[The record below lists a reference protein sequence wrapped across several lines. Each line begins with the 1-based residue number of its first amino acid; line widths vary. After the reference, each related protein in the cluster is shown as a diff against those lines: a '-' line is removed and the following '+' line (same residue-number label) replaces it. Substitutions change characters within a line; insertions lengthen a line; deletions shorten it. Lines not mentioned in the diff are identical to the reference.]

1 MRFYEHKGFKS
12 WHLSNGEWRL
22 TCEWVTGILR
32 FILCHPSPFSQG
44 AEVEQSP
51 SWICVLKAS
60 QLQMADA
67 LSSIVMLWA
76 GEVTIFPPLIFPGS
90 LAVTH
95 LRVIEFTSVCVF
107 L

>member
-12 WHLSNGEWRL
+12 WHLSNSEWRL
-22 TCEWVTGILR
+22 TCEWVTGFLR
-32 FILCHPSPFSQG
+32 FILSHPSPFSQG

-76 GEVTIFPPLIFPGS
+76 GGVTIFPLLIFPGS
-90 LAVTH
+90 LAGTH
-95 LRVIEFTSVCVF
+95 LRVIEFTGVCIF